1 MQPVPECVFPPG
13 TLGRRSVNLLDLLNH
28 LANLLLPG
36 LVTGGIAAALA
47 KLLWRRDLA
56 TVSFWRLACFA
67 ASAGM
72 AISIA
77 GLVVF
82 GSDGRMLT
90 YLFNAIG
97 AKVYWV
103 EPLVFGHGSQMQVY
117 RSNLTT

>member
-1 MQPVPECVFPPG
+1 MCTSPG
-13 TLGRRSVNLLDLLNH
+13 ALGCRSMNLLDLLNH

-36 LVTGGIAAALA
+36 LVTGGIAATLT

-56 TVSFWRLACFA
+56 AVSFWRLASFA

-72 AISIA
+72 AVSMA

-90 YLFNAIG
+90 YLFMVVGCALALAWG
-97 AKVYWV
+97 GWARR
-103 EPLVFGHGSQMQVY
+103 PAS
-117 RSNLTT
+117 S

>member
-1 MQPVPECVFPPG
+1 M
-13 TLGRRSVNLLDLLNH
+13 NLLDLLNH

-56 TVSFWRLACFA
+56 PVSFWRLAAFA
-67 ASAGM
+67 ATAGM

-77 GLVVF
+77 GLVVL

-90 YLFNAIG
+90 YLFMVVGCALALAWGGWARRPN
-97 AKVYWV
+97 
-103 EPLVFGHGSQMQVY
+103 S
-117 RSNLTT
+117 S

>member
-1 MQPVPECVFPPG
+1 MQQVPECVLPLG
-13 TLGRRSVNLLDLLNH
+13 TLGCLSMNLLDLLNH

-56 TVSFWRLACFA
+56 AVSFRRLAGFA

-72 AISIA
+72 IISVA
-77 GLVVF
+77 GLAAF

-90 YLFNAIG
+90 YLFMVVGCAVALAWGGWAGRPN
-97 AKVYWV
+97 
-103 EPLVFGHGSQMQVY
+103 S
-117 RSNLTT
+117 S